1 VTIDLDTEAGLDPGQ
16 VGAKAAWLAMGRRAG
31 LPVLP
36 GLVVGASASR
46 HHMEVG
52 AATLA
57 GRGSGAARLAVM
69 SEPVDGAERLIESAS
84 ALGDHLVVRS
94 STTLE
99 ASGEW
104 SGAFASYLDIGPA
117 ELPKAVVGCWA
128 SAFTVASLER
138 QRVAEIEPGSFPMA
152 VLVQRELEPV
162 AGGTAVIE
170 DDGTVVVHGIKGSPA
185 PLLQGWAGGSR
196 ASRGETWHGEELIEL
211 VGGDMLDE
219 IGARMEEAQA
229 SLGVTRCEWAT
240 EERVWLLQMG
250 TRGREPS
257 PTLTP
262 IEVADTGLVTIARAA
277 ARAPGRLGEE
287 MVLPWAIAGLPS
299 PQSSGDEASR
309 LSAEEAV
316 ELRDHLVAQVWGL
329 PADQA
334 MAAAGECITTLLGP
348 DPASGLRAI
357 ADVRPPDPEPARR
370 LLSHV
375 EASLRPGHATR
386 LGIGRWEPFVAS
398 VTLAF
403 GTRRHGTPASPGIG
417 AGARAHVDHPDAIDR
432 FRSRSVVTAPQP
444 VPDLAPLLWDAAGL
458 VTETGSPAAHL
469 FESARALGIPAVAG
483 VGLPGGEHIVA
494 IDGSSG
500 VVATLA
506 MNGDDDV

>member
-1 VTIDLDTEAGLDPGQ
+1 
-16 VGAKAAWLAMGRRAG
+16 
-31 LPVLP
+31 
-36 GLVVGASASR
+36 
-46 HHMEVG
+46 MEVG

-196 ASRGETWHGEELIEL
+196 ASRGETWHGDELIEL
-211 VGGDMLDE
+211 IGSDMLGE
-219 IGARMEEAQA
+219 IGARMEEAHA
-229 SLGVTRCEWAT
+229 SLGVTRCEWAI
-240 EERVWLLQMG
+240 EEGLWLLQMG
-250 TRGREPS
+250 TLGRAPN

-262 IEVADTGLVTIARAA
+262 IEVAHPRLVTIARAA

-299 PQSSGDEASR
+299 PKSSGAEPSP
-309 LSAEEAV
+309 LSAEKAI

-334 MAAAGECITTLLGP
+334 MTAAGECITALLGP
-348 DPASGLRAI
+348 DPASGLAAM
-357 ADVRPPDPEPARR
+357 ADVRPPDPETARR

-403 GTRRHGTPASPGIG
+403 GTRRLGTPASPGIG

-432 FRSRSVVTAPQP
+432 FRSRCLVTAPQP
-444 VPDLAPLLWDAAGL
+444 VPNLAPLLWDAAGL

-469 FESARALGIPAVAG
+469 FESARALGVPAVAG
-483 VGLPGGEHIVA
+483 VEVPDGEHIIA

-500 VVATLA
+500 LVATLA
-506 MNGDDDV
+506 LNGDDDV

>member
-1 VTIDLDTEAGLDPGQ
+1 MIIDLDTEAGLDPGQ
-16 VGAKAAWLAMGRRAG
+16 VGAKAAWLAKGRRAG

-36 GLVVGASASR
+36 GLVVETMASR

-69 SEPVDGAERLIESAS
+69 SEPVEGAEHLVESAS

-94 STTLE
+94 STILE

-138 QRVAEIEPGSFPMA
+138 QRVAEVEPGSFPMA

-185 PLLQGWAGGSR
+185 PLLQGWAAGSR
-196 ASRGETWHGEELIEL
+196 ATRGETWHGEELIEL
-211 VGGDMLDE
+211 IGGDMLDE

-240 EERVWLLQMG
+240 EETVWLLQMG
-250 TRGREPS
+250 TRGRAPS
-257 PTLTP
+257 PTPTP
-262 IEVADTGLVTIARAA
+262 VEVTDPSLVTIARAA
-277 ARAPGRLGEE
+277 ARAPGRIGEE

-299 PQSSGDEASR
+299 PPSSGAEPSR
-309 LSAEEAV
+309 LSPGEAI

-329 PADQA
+329 PPDQA

-357 ADVRPPDPEPARR
+357 ADLRQPDPEPARR
-370 LLSHV
+370 LLSHL
-375 EASLRPGHATR
+375 EASLRPSHATR

-403 GTRRHGTPASPGIG
+403 GARRLGIPASPGIG
-417 AGARAHVDHPDAIDR
+417 AGVRAHVDHPDAIDR

-444 VPDLAPLLWDAAGL
+444 VPNLAPLLWDAAGL
-458 VTETGSPAAHL
+458 VTATGSPAAHL
-469 FESARALGIPAVAG
+469 FESARALGIPAVAA
-483 VGLPGGEHIVA
+483 VELPEGEQVVA

-506 MNGDDDV
+506 MQGDEDV

>member
-1 VTIDLDTEAGLDPGQ
+1 MTIDLDTEAGLDPGQ
-16 VGAKAAWLAMGRRAG
+16 VGAKAAWLAKGRRAG

-36 GLVVGASASR
+36 GLVVGAPASR
-46 HHMEVG
+46 HHMELG

-69 SEPVDGAERLIESAS
+69 SEPVEGAERLIASAS

-152 VLVQRELEPV
+152 VLVQRELEPM
-162 AGGTAVIE
+162 AGGTAVVE
-170 DDGTVVVHGIKGSPA
+170 DDGTLVVHGIKGSPA

-211 VGGDMLDE
+211 IGADMLDE

-229 SLGVTRCEWAT
+229 SLGVTRCEWAV

-262 IEVADTGLVTIARAA
+262 IEVADPRLVTIARAA

-287 MVLPWAIAGLPS
+287 MVLPWAIAGLPPS
-299 PQSSGDEASR
+299 TVAEPSR
-309 LSAEEAV
+309 LSADEAV
-316 ELRDHLVAQVWGL
+316 DLRDHLVARVWGL

-334 MAAAGECITTLLGP
+334 MAAAGECIATLLGP
-348 DPASGLRAI
+348 HPASGLRAI
-357 ADVRPPDPEPARR
+357 ADLRPPDVEPARR

-375 EASLRPGHATR
+375 EASLRPSHATR

-403 GTRRHGTPASPGIG
+403 GTRRHGTPGSPGIG
-417 AGARAHVDHPDAIDR
+417 AGARAHVDRPDAIDH
-432 FRSRSVVTAPQP
+432 FRSRSVVTATQP
-444 VPDLAPLLWDAAGL
+444 VPNLAPLLWDAAGL

-483 VGLPGGEHIVA
+483 VELPEGEQIVA

>member
-1 VTIDLDTEAGLDPGQ
+1 
-16 VGAKAAWLAMGRRAG
+16 GAKAAWLAMGRRAG

-36 GLVVGASASR
+36 GLVVGAAASR
-46 HHMEVG
+46 HHMELG

-69 SEPVDGAERLIESAS
+69 SEPVAEAERLVESAS

-94 STTLE
+94 SSLLE
-99 ASGEW
+99 ASGEF
-104 SGAFASYLDIGPA
+104 SGAFASYLDIAPA
-117 ELPKAVVGCWA
+117 ELPKAVAGCWA

-138 QRVAEIEPGSFPMA
+138 QRAARIEPGSFPMA
-152 VLVQRELEPV
+152 VLVQRELDPV
-162 AGGTAVIE
+162 AGGTVVIE

-196 ASRGETWHGEELIEL
+196 ASRGETWHGDELIDL
-211 VGGDMLDE
+211 IGGDMLDE
-219 IGARMEEAQA
+219 IGARIEEAQA
-229 SLGVTRCEWAT
+229 SLGVTRCEWAM

-250 TRGREPS
+250 RRGRAPS
-257 PTLTP
+257 PTLSTV
-262 IEVADTGLVTIARAA
+262 EVADPGLVAIARAA
-277 ARAPGRLGEE
+277 ARAPGPVGEE

-299 PQSSGDEASR
+299 PPPTAAEPSA
-309 LSAEEAV
+309 LSTEEAI
-316 ELRDHLVAQVWGL
+316 EMRDHLVAQVWGL
-329 PADQA
+329 PPDLA
-334 MAAAGECITTLLGP
+334 MAAAGECTTLLLGP
-348 DPASGLRAI
+348 DPSSGLRAL
-357 ADVRPPDPEPARR
+357 ADVRPPEPEPATR

-403 GTRRHGTPASPGIG
+403 GTRRLGTPASPGIG
-417 AGARAHVDHPDAIDR
+417 AGARAHVDSPGAIDR

-444 VPDLAPLLWDAAGL
+444 VPNLAPLLWDAAGL

-483 VGLPGGEHIVA
+483 VDLPEGEHMVA

-506 MNGDDDV
+506 MDGDDDV